1 MLQYMNC
8 NPQYQDINYLKIKKI
23 LFMLLCEM
31 LNLNLLIPGEKFS
44 NLRKDTIFEKMYFYH
59 T

>member
-1 MLQYMNC
+1 MNC